1 MITPRLQKF
10 YKAVGQE
17 VVDRISGLFEG
28 RDKHATRGRVGF
40 LKQFT
45 DQASELIRIVVGGSN
60 VGSPRWRFDPWGW
73 GDHHPPTPGGG
84 LLSR

>member
-17 VVDRISGLFEG
+17 VVDRVSGLFEG

-45 DQASELIRIVVGGSN
+45 DQASELIRIVVGSN

-73 GDHHPPTPGGG
+73 GAPHPRWG

>member
-10 YKAVGQE
+10 YTAVGQA
-17 VVDRISGLFEG
+17 VVDRVSGLFEG

-45 DQASELIRIVVGGSN
+45 DQASELIQIVVGVQCGVPPPGGGSTH
-60 VGSPRWRFDPWGW
+60 GG
-73 GDHHPPTPGGG
+73 GGHPPTPGGG